1 MPPRQ
6 AGADRKTVAQRLRQ
20 RDDIER
26 DARMLVA
33 EPGAGPAHAG
43 LDFVDHQQ
51 PVVLVAQDT
60 QSAQVIGCEP
70 GSAWNARC

>member
-1 MPPRQ
+1 
-6 AGADRKTVAQRLRQ
+6 
-20 RDDIER
+20 
-26 DARMLVA
+26 MLVA

-60 QSAQVIGCEP
+60 QSAQVIDCEP